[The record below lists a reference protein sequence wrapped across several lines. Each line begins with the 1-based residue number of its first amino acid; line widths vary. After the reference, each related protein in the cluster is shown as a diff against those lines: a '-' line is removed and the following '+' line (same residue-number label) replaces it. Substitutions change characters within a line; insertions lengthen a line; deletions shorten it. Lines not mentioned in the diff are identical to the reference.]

1 MLEDVEK
8 CCVCLARQRVYAC
21 VLASPYLHSG
31 LKLSAILGFFSFKII
46 ISWSSRRK
54 ASRPIW
60 FRKVLS
66 SLAFSGLRSALY
78 LGMISP
84 NGSWNEVRINDTWKP
99 GKGMCGSLSPGGQ
112 QEAKLTF
119 PRRSSCSDLWAER
132 NCQRAMVCFNWH
144 LFKAWKR
151 TEVLNMRS
159 CFHLALHWFHLLHY
173 GGHLCFVH

>member
-1 MLEDVEK
+1 MAG
-8 CCVCLARQRVYAC
+8 CCMCDSLGR
-21 VLASPYLHSG
+21 LASPYLHSG

-159 CFHLALHWFHLLHY
+159 CFHLAFRSFDVCLNIKAVSIF
-173 GGHLCFVH
+173 